1 MSRQLSAFMFRSRIL
16 EQLSMI
22 LQMFN
27 IEAAS
32 NMSWTV
38 SGVISIMMP
47 DAGVESIEDSSK
59 SGWITFQGVNWLRFE
74 FPGKC
79 CPEVG
84 RVDGEYQLVS
94 GESDAVHHDGDVAQ
108 HSGLSEAVHEIEI
121 HGGMEAGPNITDSL
135 ANILEP
141 EKTCKRRRAQA
152 KTNMSRIKMKMK
164 ITKMRMNKKRV
175 HEFRCQWGDCC
186 DVCSRDGTRR

>member
-1 MSRQLSAFMFRSRIL
+1 
-16 EQLSMI
+16 
-22 LQMFN
+22 
-27 IEAAS
+27 
-32 NMSWTV
+32 MSWTV
-38 SGVISIMMP
+38 SRVISIMMP

-94 GESDAVHHDGDVAQ
+94 GESDAIDLYGDVAQ

-121 HGGMEAGPNITDSL
+121 HGGMEAVPNFTDSWRFTGHFDERTL
-135 ANILEP
+135 
-141 EKTCKRRRAQA
+141 
-152 KTNMSRIKMKMK
+152 
-164 ITKMRMNKKRV
+164 
-175 HEFRCQWGDCC
+175 CC
-186 DVCSRDGTRR
+186 